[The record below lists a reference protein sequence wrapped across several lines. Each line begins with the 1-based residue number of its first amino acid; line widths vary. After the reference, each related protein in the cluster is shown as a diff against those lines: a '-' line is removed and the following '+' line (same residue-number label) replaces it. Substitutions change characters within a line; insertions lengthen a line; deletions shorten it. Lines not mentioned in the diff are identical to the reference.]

1 MAKSAAL
8 NPSSTPF
15 FPGSRRVSE
24 VEGLGR
30 LGSGVPT
37 LREQVQVSS
46 AFSTPPAENNPARQS
61 PSPPPDSGSLAH
73 MRFQLSPTALD
84 GSSAPHQAEQQDR
97 QLYFRAKDASA
108 VGSLETLPEGDDVPS
123 TLVTDDRA
131 SVPGD
136 SSMFFS
142 VLTHHARGRISTP
155 PVNIMNPPSRSSSF
169 NANGHF
175 ISSSPVSSLD
185 SASQFT
191 PSTDFSHVVEAQL
204 KISPLFQDVIE
215 RLMRCE
221 LTTQEVQRELGDVH
235 RKLDFLVERFLNN
248 AAHTSNA
255 LPEFKDPFAPTA
267 TSQPGSA
274 LNIPRPSFAA
284 NIAPNQS
291 PPLDDITQISQR
303 LNTLTTSVG
312 QLLALQTQQHIQN
325 ATSLGRVTPHT
336 PDIPPS
342 QPFGTNVGPNPT
354 LLGHGLPNRPD
365 LRPSPRAPNPPIRTW
380 SAGNLDL
387 PPRIDNP
394 TATGR
399 IEPPRDKRRSVTGNA
414 MRRESSVVGT
424 NVTLLATFNWHIR

>member
-15 FPGSRRVSE
+15 FPGSVRVSE
-24 VEGLGR
+24 GEGLSR
-30 LGSGVPT
+30 FGSGVPT
-37 LREQVQVSS
+37 LREQVQASS
-46 AFSTPPAENNPARQS
+46 ALSTPPAENNPARQS
-61 PSPPPDSGSLAH
+61 PGPPLDRDSLVPQPD
-73 MRFQLSPTALD
+73 MRFQLSPTSPN

-97 QLYFRAKDASA
+97 QPFFRARDASA

-123 TLVTDDRA
+123 SLVTDGGA
-131 SVPGD
+131 PTSGD
-136 SSMFFS
+136 SSTFFS
-142 VLTHHARGRISTP
+142 VLSHHARGRISTP
-155 PVNIMNPPSRSSSF
+155 PVNILNPPSRSSSF

-185 SASQFT
+185 SGSQFA
-191 PSTDFSHVVEAQL
+191 PSIDFSHGLEAQL
-204 KISPLFQDVIE
+204 KISPLFQDVID

-248 AAHTSNA
+248 AVQTSNT

-267 TSQPGSA
+267 TSQSSSA
-274 LNIPRPSFAA
+274 LNIPRPSLAA

-336 PDIPPS
+336 PDIPAN
-342 QPFGTNVGPNPT
+342 QAYNTNIGSNPA

-365 LRPSPRAPNPPIRTW
+365 LRPSSRAPNPPIRTW

-387 PPRIDNP
+387 PPRIDNL
-394 TATGR
+394 TASGR

-424 NVTLLATFNWHIR
+424 KHA

>member
-1 MAKSAAL
+1 MVKSAAL

-15 FPGSRRVSE
+15 FPGNVRVSE
-24 VEGLGR
+24 GEGLSR
-30 LGSGVPT
+30 FGSGLPT
-37 LREQVQVSS
+37 LREQVQASS
-46 AFSTPPAENNPARQS
+46 ALSTPPAENTPARQS
-61 PSPPPDSGSLAH
+61 PGPPVDRDGLVPQPD
-73 MRFQLSPTALD
+73 MRFQPSPTSPN
-84 GSSAPHQAEQQDR
+84 GSSAPHQVEQQDR
-97 QLYFRAKDASA
+97 QPFFRARDASV
-108 VGSLETLPEGDDVPS
+108 VGSLETLPEGDDVLS
-123 TLVTDDRA
+123 SLVADGGAPT
-131 SVPGD
+131 SGD
-136 SSMFFS
+136 SSTFFS
-142 VLTHHARGRISTP
+142 VLTHHSRGRIATP
-155 PVNIMNPPSRSSSF
+155 PVNILNPSSRSSSF

-185 SASQFT
+185 SGSQFT
-191 PSTDFSHVVEAQL
+191 PSIDFSHGLEAQL
-204 KISPLFQDVIE
+204 KISPLFQDVID

-248 AAHTSNA
+248 AVQTSNT

-267 TSQPGSA
+267 TSQPSSA
-274 LNIPRPSFAA
+274 LNIPRPSLTA

-336 PDIPPS
+336 PDIPAN
-342 QPFGTNVGPNPT
+342 QGYGTNIGSNPA

-365 LRPSPRAPNPPIRTW
+365 LRPSSRAPNPPIRTW

-387 PPRIDNP
+387 PPRIDNL
-394 TATGR
+394 TTSGR

-424 NVTLLATFNWHIR
+424 KHA